1 MTDTDSYVRRK
12 IRFKRRCREER
23 GKGKILHEKL
33 DYVPNSRRW
42 VRSKRRDKFKGM
54 LYVPDGKEVVSET

>member
-1 MTDTDSYVRRK
+1 MG
-12 IRFKRRCREER
+12 FKRRCREER